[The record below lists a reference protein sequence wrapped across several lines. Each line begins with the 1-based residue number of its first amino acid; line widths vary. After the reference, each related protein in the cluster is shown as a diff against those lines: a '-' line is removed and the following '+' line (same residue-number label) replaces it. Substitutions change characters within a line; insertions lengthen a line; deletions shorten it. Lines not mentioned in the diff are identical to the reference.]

1 MLAPGKRWWYQTSMS
16 WVAAGATVKRIPWL
30 LVHTKTQSDPGGK
43 IANVVVASG
52 VTAHAALTVATAY
65 MGDVPTVLPVIDRCC
80 PAPMPPVRYTVFPAQ
95 AFRVAVNPVARVVEV
110 LPATARPLPRVMV
123 ASLGCP
129 SMYSVLRFPAA
140 AV

>member
-1 MLAPGKRWWYQTSMS
+1 MN
-16 WVAAGATVKRIPWL
+16 RIPWL

-95 AFRVAVNPVARVVEV
+95 VLRVAVNPVARVVEV